1 VTGNQIDP
9 TRSAAPVITRVD
21 VPISVDKNDVVPSGM
36 SALFSNN
43 HAEELKA
50 LYTRVVQNALGV
62 EAWYRTNKTKKKWG
76 ASLTRTG
83 AVLLTAAATMTPIV
97 RELWPVVDS
106 NAWKPVP
113 FAALFAALAATCIA
127 LDKLL
132 GFSSGWMR
140 YISAMMELQT
150 KIDAF
155 RFAWNQS
162 VLEELTDPRTPKQT
176 TSKAL
181 ALLSGLMADVREV
194 LNKETQ
200 LWASE
205 FKSSLTDLDKFTEAQ
220 RIAVSALPSTGSIR
234 IKVKNVDQLDD
245 KSFKVQL
252 NEGPSLEGS
261 GSTLARNNL
270 QPGQVRV
277 RAFAKR
283 GQVVVSAENI
293 AIIQPGEIADVELEL
308 V

>member
-1 VTGNQIDP
+1 MSGNQIDP
-9 TRSAAPVITRVD
+9 SKPATPAPTRSMTP
-21 VPISVDKNDVVPSGM
+21 DKNNVVPSGM
-36 SALFSNN
+36 SALFSN
-43 HAEELKA
+43 HHTEALKG
-50 LYTRVVQNALGV
+50 LYTRVVQNALDV
-62 EAWYRTNKTKKKWG
+62 EEWYRTHKAKKKWG
-76 ASLTRTG
+76 ASLTRIG

-97 RELWPVVDS
+97 RELWPVADPN

-155 RFAWNQS
+155 HFDWNQW
-162 VLEELTDPRTPKQT
+162 VLEEQTDPRTPKEAM
-176 TSKAL
+176 SKAL
-181 ALLSGLMADVREV
+181 ALLSELLADVREV
-194 LNKETQ
+194 LNKETL
-200 LWASE
+200 LWATE
-205 FKSSLTDLDKFTEAQ
+205 FKRSLADLDKFTEAQ
-220 RIAVSALPSTGSIR
+220 RAAASALPSTGSIR
-234 IKVKNVDQLDD
+234 LKVKNAEQLDD

-252 NEGPSLEGS
+252 DEGLSLEGS
-261 GSTLARNNL
+261 GSTFARNNL

-277 RAFAKR
+277 RAFAKK
-283 GQVVVSAENI
+283 GQVAVSAENI
-293 AIIQPGEIADVELEL
+293 ALIKPGEIADVELEL